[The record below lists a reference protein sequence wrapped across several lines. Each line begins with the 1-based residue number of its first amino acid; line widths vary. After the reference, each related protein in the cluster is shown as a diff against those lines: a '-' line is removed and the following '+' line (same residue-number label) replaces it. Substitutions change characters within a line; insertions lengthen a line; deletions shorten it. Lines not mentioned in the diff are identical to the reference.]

1 MYFLISLPLA
11 VSSNTNRSLFL
22 RSVLY
27 MLLQGRMVK
36 GNYPDKLPL
45 SERHEELW
53 IENKKGNLQLAK
65 LATAAEF
72 LAAVIYTKQLVHN
85 KTSDCKTVLQH
96 TLAEY
101 TF

>member
-1 MYFLISLPLA
+1 
-11 VSSNTNRSLFL
+11 
-22 RSVLY
+22 
-27 MLLQGRMVK
+27 MLLQGRIVK
-36 GNYPDKLPL
+36 GNYLDKLPL

-72 LAAVIYTKQLVHN
+72 LTAVVYTKQLVHS
-85 KTSDCKTVLQH
+85 KTADCKTVLQH
-96 TLAEY
+96 ILVEY